1 MMDGETDEG
10 AIVMWCVHNETA
22 ESAGRINGGGGI
34 SAILSTIF
42 FVPTLFLKNSAESF
56 EVRIKQKY

>member
-22 ESAGRINGGGGI
+22 ESAGRINGGGHFGHP
-34 SAILSTIF
+34 LNDF
-42 FVPTLFLKNSAESF
+42 FRSNTFSE
-56 EVRIKQKY
+56 KQRREL